1 MEGNCFVVLFMVLK
15 FMKTPVIVIHG
26 GNSYPSHEAYLENLR
41 EKEVDFERM
50 RSYVG
55 WKMKLQDKLG
65 DKFDVFS
72 PRMPMGDNA
81 DYELWKLWFEKILNK
96 LNKPAILLGHSL
108 GAMFLVK
115 YYSENKSKNKVKALL
130 LVAPVCCNKGLS
142 QEGCAKFELTKDVSV
157 LTDIAD
163 NVVFFHS
170 EDDPVVSY
178 KSFLEFKKLIHD
190 AEFMSFSNKGHFNT
204 SEFPEIIKVIKA
216 LGS

>member
-1 MEGNCFVVLFMVLK
+1 
-15 FMKTPVIVIHG
+15 MKTPVIVIHG
-26 GNSYPSHEAYLENLR
+26 GNSYPSHEAYLESLHK
-41 EKEVDFERM
+41 KEVDFERM
-50 RSYVG
+50 RSYFG
-55 WKMKLQDKLG
+55 WKMKLQDNLG

-81 DYELWKLWFEKILNK
+81 DYELWKLWFEKIMNK

-115 YYSENKSKNKVKALL
+115 YFSENKLKNKMKALL
-130 LVAPVCCNKGLS
+130 LVSAAYCCEKIKHECGNFNLV
-142 QEGCAKFELTKDVSV
+142 KDISA

-170 EDDPVVSY
+170 EDDPVVPY
-178 KSFLEFKKLIHD
+178 ESFLEFKKLIPD
-190 AEFMSFSNKGHFNT
+190 AEFVSFSDKGHFIGT
-204 SEFPEIIKVIKA
+204 EFPEIIKVIKT